1 MIHIV
6 KIVLVVIH
14 IKTRYESYLI
24 TLTHEKIMVNVFHQ
38 KLLVFKLKKLE
49 VRLSINHFSHI
60 SRKKIKFK
68 KKNNFVF

>member
-1 MIHIV
+1 MIRIV

-14 IKTRYESYLI
+14 IKTRYGSYLI

-60 SRKKIKFK
+60 SRKK
-68 KKNNFVF
+68 

>member
-60 SRKKIKFK
+60 SSKK
-68 KKNNFVF
+68 